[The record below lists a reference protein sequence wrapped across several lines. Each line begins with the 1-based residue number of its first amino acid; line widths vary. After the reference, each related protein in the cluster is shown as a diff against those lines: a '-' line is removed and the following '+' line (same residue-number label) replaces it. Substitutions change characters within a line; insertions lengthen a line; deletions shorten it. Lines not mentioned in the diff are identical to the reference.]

1 MIAAFSKDQ
10 IAEKLVQTGRVTA
23 EQIRELAPQ
32 ALKEKK
38 TVFQLLVERDIVKD
52 DEMMEFLGSEL
63 GIPTLNLPVFK
74 VTKDVLKMVPPKV
87 ADRYQVLPLA
97 RIKYLLTV
105 ATSNPFDLLMRD
117 DLKGLTR
124 CDVELVLATPKMI
137 AHALDLYYSEGTNL
151 DEIIEG
157 IDEDALEVIR
167 EEKTDDKGGGAAA
180 AGKGV
185 DDAPVVRMVNLILD
199 GALRS
204 RASDIHFEPYEKEF
218 RVRYRI
224 DGALRESFSHTRD
237 LYPSLVAR
245 VKIISSLDITEKRVP
260 QDGRFR
266 VRMTGK
272 EVDFRVSV
280 LPTYYGEKIVLRVLD
295 KAGLKSGLDKL
306 GFTEKPTSIIGE
318 AIKHPYGMMLITG
331 PTGSGKS
338 TSLYTIMGTLNTPDR
353 NIMTIE
359 DPVEY
364 QVEGITQT
372 QVLSE
377 VGLTFASG
385 LRSLLRQSPDIVL
398 VGEIRDGETADIAV
412 KAALTG
418 HLVFSTLHTNSAAG
432 AVTRLI
438 DMGVEPF
445 LIASS
450 LVCVAAQRLMKRVCQ
465 FCKAPYQV
473 PADVLRRCKIDAKEI
488 EGVTA
493 YKGTG
498 CAKCNQSGYY
508 GRLGTIEVM
517 KVDSEIR
524 SLIIARK
531 SSNVIHE
538 TAVKKGMETLFE
550 NAFGLFKQGVTTLEE
565 VLRVTASDR

>member
-1 MIAAFSKDQ
+1 MRTTVSKDELL
-10 IAEKLVQTGRVTA
+10 EKMIQMGRLTA
-23 EQIRELAPQ
+23 EQRQDFGAQAHRER
-32 ALKEKK
+32 KS
-38 TVFQLLVERDIVKD
+38 VFQIIVDNGLYKD
-52 DEMMEFLGSEL
+52 EEMIDFLSEEL
-63 GIPTLNLPVFK
+63 GIPVMNLQSFK
-74 VTKDVLKMVPPKV
+74 VTKDVVKSVPPKLV
-87 ADRYQVLPLA
+87 DRYQIMPLA
-97 RIKYLLTV
+97 RLKQLMTV

-124 CDVELVLATPKMI
+124 CDVSLVLATPRMI
-137 AHALDLYYSEGTNL
+137 SSAIELYYSDTTNL

-157 IDEDALEVIR
+157 IDEDSLEVIK
-167 EEKTDDKGGGAAA
+167 EDKEKEKADDKG
-180 AGKGV
+180 AGKSA
-185 DDAPVVRMVNLILD
+185 DEAPVVRMVNLILD

-224 DGALRESFSHTRD
+224 DGGLRESFSHSRD
-237 LYPSLVAR
+237 MYPSLVAR
-245 VKIISSLDITEKRVP
+245 VKIISQLDITEKRVP

-266 VRMTGK
+266 VKMQNR
-272 EVDFRVSV
+272 EVDFRVSI

-306 GFTEKPTSIIGE
+306 GFTEKPTAIIGE
-318 AIKHPYGMMLITG
+318 AIKSPYGMMLVTG

-338 TSLYTIMGTLNTPDR
+338 TSLYTILGTLNTPDR

-372 QVLSE
+372 QVIPE
-377 VGLTFASG
+377 VGLNFASG

-450 LVCVAAQRLMKRVCQ
+450 LVCVAAQRLMKRICQ
-465 FCKAPYQV
+465 FCKTPYAV
-473 PADVLRRCKIDAKEI
+473 PADVLRRCNMTVKDI
-488 EGVTA
+488 EGFTA
-493 YKGTG
+493 YEGAG
-498 CAKCNQSGYY
+498 CAKCNQTGYY
-508 GRLGTIEVM
+508 GRLGAIEVM

-524 SLIIARK
+524 SLIIQRK

-538 TAVKKGMETLFE
+538 AAVRKGMETLYE
-550 NAFGLFKQGVTTLEE
+550 NAFGLFKQGLTTLEE
-565 VLRVTASDR
+565 VLRVSSAER

>member
-1 MIAAFSKDQ
+1 MISAFSKDQ
-10 IAEKLVQTGRVTA
+10 IAEKLVQSGRVTA
-23 EQIRELAPQ
+23 QQIRELAPQ
-32 ALKEKK
+32 ALREKK
-38 TVFQLLVERDIVKD
+38 TVFQLLVERDLVKD
-52 DEMMEFLGSEL
+52 EEMMEFLGAEL

-74 VTKDVLKMVPPKV
+74 VSKDILKMVPAKV

-97 RIKYLLTV
+97 RIKCLLTV

-137 AHALDLYYSEGTNL
+137 SHALENYYSEGTNL

-167 EEKTDDKGGGAAA
+167 EDKGEEKAGGTP

-185 DDAPVVRMVNLILD
+185 DDAPVVRMVNLILE

-245 VKIISSLDITEKRVP
+245 VKIISSLDITEKRIP

-266 VRMTGK
+266 VRMAEK

-306 GFTEKPTSIIGE
+306 GFTEKPTAVIAE

-473 PADVLRRCKIDAKEI
+473 PADVLRRCKIDAKDLAGI
-488 EGVTA
+488 TP
-493 YKGTG
+493 YKGAG
-498 CAKCNQSGYY
+498 CAKCNQTGYY

-517 KVDSEIR
+517 KVDSDIR

-565 VLRVTASDR
+565 VLRVTDSDR